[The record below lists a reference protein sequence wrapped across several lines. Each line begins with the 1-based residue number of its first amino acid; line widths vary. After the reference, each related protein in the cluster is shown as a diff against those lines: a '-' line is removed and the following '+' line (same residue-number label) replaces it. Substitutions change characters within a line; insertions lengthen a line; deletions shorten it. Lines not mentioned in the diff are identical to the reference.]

1 MATRR
6 ITSLFLTTL
15 MATGLAAAATVVLTT
30 VPPPPTAAA
39 AEGLQI
45 SSVTTYTID
54 ATTGGV

>member
-1 MATRR
+1 
-6 ITSLFLTTL
+6 